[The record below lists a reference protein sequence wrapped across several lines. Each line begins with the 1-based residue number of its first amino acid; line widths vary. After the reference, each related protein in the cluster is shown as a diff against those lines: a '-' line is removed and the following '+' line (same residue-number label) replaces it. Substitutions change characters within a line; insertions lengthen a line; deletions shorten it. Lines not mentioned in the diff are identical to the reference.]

1 MGLVGYDWDP
11 HGVDLATEKEPTIKR
26 HAIERDGF
34 VWQMGASLA
43 AGCLAT
49 GKDLLI
55 TPEHALHV
63 LEVMQAA
70 RESQDTGRRV
80 ALRSTFKWPVVS

>member
-11 HGVDLATEKEPTIKR
+11 RGVDLATHEQPKYSR
-26 HAIERDGF
+26 HSTDKGDF

-43 AGCLAT
+43 AECLAT
-49 GKDLLI
+49 GKDMAI

-63 LEVMQAA
+63 LEVIGAT
-70 RESQDTGRRV
+70 RESQETGRRV
-80 ALRSTFKWPVVS
+80 PLRSTFKWPVVS

>member
-1 MGLVGYDWDP
+1 MGYDWDP
-11 HGVDLATEKEPTIKR
+11 HGVDVATEKEPGLKR
-26 HAIERDGF
+26 HVPDKGDF

-43 AGCLAT
+43 AESLAT
-49 GKDLLI
+49 GKPLLI

-70 RESQDTGRRV
+70 RQSQETGRRV
-80 ALRSTFKWPVVS
+80 ALVSTFRWPVVS